1 MRTILSPYWRPGTP
15 EVQPQDSVHIST
27 KRTSCSTLLCA
38 VTPTWCGD
46 MERTTPITTHISI
59 KMVISLLSRTTILIA
74 GTIFGET
81 STGRCKE
88 YRERLPQ
95 IAASR
100 SIRMINGGESG
111 IPMVGFGV
119 SIHIYVNGESNY
131 EVAIYAF
138 L

>member
-1 MRTILSPYWRPGTP
+1 MRAIFRPYWRPGPP
-15 EVQPQDSVHIST
+15 EVQPQDSVLFFT
-27 KRTSCSTLLCA
+27 NRTPYLTLLCA
-38 VTPTWCGD
+38 VTSTWCGV
-46 MERTTPITTHISI
+46 MERTTPSTTYISI
-59 KMVISLLSRTTILIA
+59 KIVISLLSQTTILIA

-131 EVAIYAF
+131 EVAICIF
-138 L
+138 Q